1 MAPTVCDVSHLFCW
15 AVNPA
20 AWPGWS
26 GICLASGLGLVALS
40 LLLWDVP
47 YCTSTVLRK
56 ALPFQREDFKRH
68 VERNHVFQ
76 RRFHLQ
82 SCWGHTS
89 NLCTQDPGL
98 PRQQEALTLPCP
110 TTAAIL
116 SSLEKTHTSLSLALE
131 WHPLGDATDKAM
143 GDLLTMQCLLQ
154 PVFGK

>member
-1 MAPTVCDVSHLFCW
+1 MAPTVRDVSHLFCW
-15 AVNPA
+15 AVNTA

-26 GICLASGLGLVALS
+26 RICLASGLGLVALS
-40 LLLWDVP
+40 LLLWHVP
-47 YCTSTVLRK
+47 YCMSTVLRK
-56 ALPFQREDFKRH
+56 ALPFQREDFKWH

-89 NLCTQDPGL
+89 NLFTQDPGL
-98 PRQQEALTLPCP
+98 PRQQEDVTLPCP

-116 SSLEKTHTSLSLALE
+116 SSLEKTDTSLSLALE
-131 WHPLGDATDKAM
+131 WRPLGDATVKAM

-154 PVFGK
+154 RVFGK